1 MSRIGK
7 LPVQVPS
14 GVTVTVADGTLR
26 VKGPKGDL
34 AQRLPAGVSLQQE
47 GNVVRVLRADDA
59 NQTRANHGLTRAL
72 LAGMVH
78 GVTSG
83 FERKLEIQGTGFK
96 GEVKGKT
103 LVLSLGYSHP
113 VEFPFPEGITIEV
126 DKATKLVIKGANKQL
141 VGETA
146 AQLRRFRPPDSY
158 KGKGVRYEGERVRLK
173 AGKTAKK

>member
-14 GVTVTVADGTLR
+14 GVTVTVADGTVR

-34 AQRLPAGVSLQQE
+34 AQRLPTGVSIQHE
-47 GNVVRVLRADDA
+47 GNVVRVLRADEA
-59 NQTRANHGLTRAL
+59 NQTRASHGLTRAL
-72 LAGMVH
+72 LAGMVQ

-83 FERKLEIQGTGFK
+83 FERRLEIQGTGFK
-96 GEVKGKT
+96 AEVKGKS

-113 VEFPFPEGITIEV
+113 IEFPFPEGITIEV
-126 DKATKLVIKGANKQL
+126 DKATKLVVRGANKQL

-146 AQLRRFRPPDSY
+146 AQLRRLRPPDSY

>member
-34 AQRLPAGVSLQQE
+34 AQRLPTGVSLQQE
-47 GNVVRVLRADDA
+47 GNVVRVLRADEA